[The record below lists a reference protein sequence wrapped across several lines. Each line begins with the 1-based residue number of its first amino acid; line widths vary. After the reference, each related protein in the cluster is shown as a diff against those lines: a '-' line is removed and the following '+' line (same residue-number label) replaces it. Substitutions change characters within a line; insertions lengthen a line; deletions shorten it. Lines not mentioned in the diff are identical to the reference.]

1 MTQCDKCGAESK
13 LEFQVGDKVDA
24 NRYGSVCIGGV
35 IVIVDNALTCY
46 PYKIVGNWNG
56 IPNSSAWC
64 KVDQIHR
71 HPLEKGS
78 LAWAKQR
85 AKEGKIVMTG
95 GNKYRYNDNQ
105 WESFDRPNNKWLPY
119 KEISNPEGWHLYDAP
134 AEGTGE
140 WAVQKGLE
148 GCCLRHDTMIEGK
161 FIKYIAGKWMWQ
173 NGEACLP
180 PINSWW
186 NSIRGER
193 RSKDVVWS
201 IHEELSLETK
211 VRRCLD
217 VLRLQVRPLNQ
228 DAEQII
234 ALVRDNDRKSFLNLE
249 EKLQSAEMGLSTVS
263 AQLEASDRKIKE
275 LERQTQD
282 QYNEIIKLSTEA
294 VKKNDEL
301 DYWRRKM
308 DDLRVKL
315 VQARNY

>member
-24 NRYGSVCIGGV
+24 LSGKNKCIGGLIERIDHKDPKMPYYV
-35 IVIVDNALTCY
+35 NGTWDNIGVYVYGSWCY
-46 PYKIVGNWNG
+46 AENVTKHVPK
-56 IPNSSAWC
+56 
-64 KVDQIHR
+64 
-71 HPLEKGS
+71 
-78 LAWAKQR
+78 
-85 AKEGKIVMTG
+85 
-95 GNKYRYNDNQ
+95 
-105 WESFDRPNNKWLPY
+105 
-119 KEISNPEGWHLYDAP
+119 P

-193 RSKDVVWS
+193 RSNPVVWS

-263 AQLEASDRKIKE
+263 AQLEASDRKVKE

-294 VKKNDEL
+294 VKKNNDL
-301 DYWRRKM
+301 DYWRRKI